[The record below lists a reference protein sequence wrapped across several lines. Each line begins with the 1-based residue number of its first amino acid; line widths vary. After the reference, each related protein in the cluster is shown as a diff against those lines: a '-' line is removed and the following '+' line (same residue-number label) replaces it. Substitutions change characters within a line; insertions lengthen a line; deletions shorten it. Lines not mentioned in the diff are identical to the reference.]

1 MLKAEQLVDFAAFD
15 AAPLVKKP
23 FAHFVVRDFVPKSVM
38 ADIDRDFPEVPKR
51 GSFPMSELDSGPT
64 FRALVEYL
72 ESEEVAVKFSEKLG
86 IDLVGRPTTMTIRGY
101 SGEQDGRVH
110 TDSRSKLVTVLLY
123 LNRDWKPEDG
133 GLRLLN
139 SDNLDDYFDEVL
151 PAAGTLLTFL
161 NTENA
166 WHGHKPFVGQRRSIQ
181 LNWVVSDAAVRRSEW
196 RHGLSAKI
204 KRWFGGE
211 KKAKPVDDA
220 Y

>member
-1 MLKAEQLVDFAAFD
+1 MNHLVDLAAFD
-15 AAPLVKKP
+15 TAPLVNAP
-23 FAHFVVRDFVPKSVM
+23 FTHFVVPGFVPDAVL
-38 ADIDRDFPEVPKR
+38 ADIEQDFPDVPKR
-51 GSFPMSELDSGPT
+51 GSFPMNALQSGPS

-72 ESEEVAVKFSEKLG
+72 ESPAAAAKFSEKLG
-86 IDLVGRPTTMTIRGY
+86 INLVGKPTTMTIRGY

-123 LNRDWKPEDG
+123 LNRGWKPEDG

-151 PAAGTLLTFL
+151 PAAGTLLAFI

-181 LNWVVSDAAVRRSEW
+181 LNWVVSEAAVRRSEW
-196 RHGLSAKI
+196 RHALSAKI
-204 KRWFGGE
+204 KRWF
-211 KKAKPVDDA
+211 APKPVEP

>member
-1 MLKAEQLVDFAAFD
+1 MLNAGQLIDFSKFD
-15 AAPLVKKP
+15 AAPLVAAP
-23 FAHFVVRDFVPKSVM
+23 FPHFVVQNFVTE
-38 ADIDRDFPEVPKR
+38 AGLAAIEQDFPDVPKR
-51 GSFPMSELDSGPT
+51 GSFPMSALNSGPS
-64 FRALVEYL
+64 FAALIEYL
-72 ESEEVAVKFSEKLG
+72 ESAEVAEKFSQKLG
-86 IDLVGRPTTMTIRGY
+86 IDLTNKPTTMTIRGY

-123 LNRDWKPEDG
+123 LNRDWRPEDG

-151 PAAGTLLTFL
+151 PAAGTLLAFI

-181 LNWVVSDAAVRRSEW
+181 LNWVVSEAAVRRSEW

-204 KRWFGGE
+204 KRWFGG
-211 KKAKPVDDA
+211 KATPAPAD

>member
-1 MLKAEQLVDFAAFD
+1 MSQPSQLVDFAVFD
-15 AAPLVKKP
+15 AAPLVKEP
-23 FAHFVVRDFVPKSVM
+23 FTHFVAHDFVPKSIM
-38 ADIDRDFPEVPKR
+38 AEIDRDFPDVPKR
-51 GSFPMSELDSGPT
+51 GSFPMSELNSGPS
-64 FRALVEYL
+64 FKALVEYL
-72 ESEEVAVKFSEKLG
+72 ESEEVARKFSEKLG
-86 IDLVGRPTTMTIRGY
+86 INLVGKPTTMTIRGY

-123 LNRDWKPEDG
+123 LNTDWHPDDG

-139 SDNLDDYFDEVL
+139 SNNLEDSFDEVI
-151 PAAGTLLTFL
+151 PAAGTLLAFV

-181 LNWVVSDAAVRRSEW
+181 LNWVVSDAAVRRSAW

-204 KRWFGGE
+204 KRWFGGD
-211 KKAKPVDDA
+211 KKAKPSGA

>member
-1 MLKAEQLVDFAAFD
+1 MRASDVVDFQVFD
-15 AAPLVKKP
+15 AAPLVKEP
-23 FAHFVVRDFVPKSVM
+23 FTHFVAHDFVPKSVM

-51 GSFPMSELDSGPT
+51 GSFPMSELESGPS
-64 FRALVEYL
+64 FKALVEYL
-72 ESEEVAVKFSEKLG
+72 ESEEVARRFSEKLG
-86 IDLVGRPTTMTIRGY
+86 IDLVGKPTTMTIRGY

-123 LNRDWKPEDG
+123 LNSDWDPADG

-139 SDNLDDYFDEVL
+139 SDNLEDSFDEVI
-151 PAAGTLLTFL
+151 PAAGTLLAFV

-181 LNWVVSDAAVRRSEW
+181 LNWVVSEAAVRRSQW
-196 RHGLSAKI
+196 RHALSAKI
-204 KRWFGGE
+204 KRWFGGAP
-211 KKAKPVDDA
+211 KSAA